1 MQKSIRV
8 LHNIF
13 WGVVNKFCRMLC
25 PFIIRTIILY
35 MMGTLYVGLDGLFIS
50 ILGLLSLAELGFGS
64 ALTYSMYK
72 PLAEGDDQTV
82 CALLRFYKKCYRVIG
97 CVILTIGLALL
108 PFIKYFIRGEYPAD
122 VNIYIL
128 YLAYLSNSVVSYFL
142 YAYKNS
148 LLTAM
153 QRCDVVNNINSA
165 IYIAQSA
172 LQVVILLVFRNYYG
186 YVVLMPI
193 FTAIT
198 NLATERYS
206 SKHYPQYQCKGI
218 LPSSVQESIMTNV
231 RGIIFQK
238 IGGVVLTSV
247 DSIVISMFLGLNILA
262 IYNNY
267 YYIILALFSVSGT
280 LMQSMIPTAGNSCV
294 LESKDKNFED
304 FKKFNF
310 MYMYITAWGSS
321 FLLCLYQPFMKLW
334 VGEGLMFTFPYV
346 VMFTVYFFI
355 FKWMDM
361 LHVYTQATGIWWQTR
376 YIPLI
381 AAAVNLTFNIVLV
394 KIIGLPGVIISTI
407 ISILFIYNLWYL
419 IALLKYYFYKMDL
432 LPRMILRQL
441 YYLTV
446 VVISSGLTYYV
457 VVLCYAEGI
466 LGIVWRIFVCLT
478 VPNIVMPLLFCKL
491 AEFTAA
497 KEFCSAVL
505 KNFIGRKTYA
515 TRN

>member
-1 MQKSIRV
+1 MQKSMRV
-8 LHNIF
+8 LNNIF
-13 WGVVNKFCRMLC
+13 WGVVNRFCHMLC
-25 PFIIRTIILY
+25 PFIIRTVILY
-35 MMGTLYVGLDGLFIS
+35 MMGTLYVGLDGLFLS

-72 PLAEGDDQTV
+72 PLAEGDDQMV
-82 CALLRFYKKCYRVIG
+82 CALLRFYKKCYRIIG
-97 CVILTIGLALL
+97 CVILAIGLALL
-108 PFIKYFIRGEYPAD
+108 PFIKYLIRGEYPAD

-128 YLAYLSNSVVSYFL
+128 YLAYLSNSAASYFL

-153 QRCDVVNNINSA
+153 QRYDIVNNINS
-165 IYIAQSA
+165 IVYIIQSA
-172 LQVVILLVFRNYYG
+172 LQIAILLAFRNYYG

-206 SKHYPQYQCKGI
+206 SKHYPQYQCRGI
-218 LPSSVQESIMTNV
+218 LPASVQQDIMTNV
-231 RGIIFQK
+231 KGIIFQK

-280 LMQSMIPTAGNSCV
+280 LMQSMIPTVGNSCV
-294 LESKDKNFED
+294 VESKDKNFGD

-310 MYMYITAWGSS
+310 MYMYIAAWGSS

-334 VGEGLMFTFPYV
+334 VGEELMLTFPYV

-355 FKWMDM
+355 YKWMDM

-381 AAAVNLTFNIVLV
+381 AAAVNLTFNIILV

-407 ISILFIYNLWYL
+407 ISILFIYNLGYL
-419 IALLKYYFYKMDL
+419 IAMLKLYFNKVNL
-432 LPRMILRQL
+432 LPRMILRQM
-441 YYLTV
+441 YYLSV
-446 VVISSGLTYYV
+446 VVISSGLTYYIAALFGGEGVIGVIWRV
-457 VVLCYAEGI
+457 V
-466 LGIVWRIFVCLT
+466 VCLT
-478 VPNIVMPLLFCKL
+478 VPNIVMPLLFCRL
-491 AEFTAA
+491 AEFNAA
-497 KEFCSAVL
+497 KGFCAAVL
-505 KNFIGRKTYA
+505 KNFIGRKTNV
-515 TRN
+515 TRS